1 MSLIFKTC
9 DLSYFLG
16 KVFFGNDSF
25 QNMFVHQ
32 PTSNTL
38 ELKEDKGTEYVISW
52 KSKGVYTSKL
62 KPLYTAFLHS
72 INLSGY
78 RMGIKFDKD
87 SSCGSKQLRKIKTK
101 VVNAYIVYGLD
112 TWLKIPLINFKFK
125 KCFFGATNIVKNSAK
140 EKWMYISHGIALMEQ
155 VHAIFVTALL
165 GMLYF
170 LVLII
175 VPHLILKIPR
185 IIFSIT

>member
-1 MSLIFKTC
+1 MPLIFQTY
-9 DLSYFLG
+9 DLSYFL
-16 KVFFGNDSF
+16 GNDSF
-25 QNMFVHQ
+25 QNMFAHQ
-32 PTSNTL
+32 QTLNTL
-38 ELKEDKGTEYVISW
+38 ELKEDNGTEYVISW

-101 VVNAYIVYGLD
+101 VVNAYIVYDLD

-125 KCFFGATNIVKNSAK
+125 KCFFGVTNIVKNSAK
-140 EKWMYISHGIALMEQ
+140 EKWMYISHGIAFDGAGSCSIRNGFTRN
-155 VHAIFVTALL
+155 V
-165 GMLYF
+165 
-170 LVLII
+170 VLFG
-175 VPHLILKIPR
+175 VDNSSSSHTENSKNN
-185 IIFSIT
+185 F